1 MAQKILDTKI
11 VLRNS
16 TASEWATVNPVL
28 LLGELGLETDTGKFK
43 FGDGLKAWK
52 ELAYY
57 GADSAVAKHYE
68 ATATAGQSDMEA
80 LAAIVGTDTLKDGMT
95 AVVKRELS
103 TDKYS
108 YTAYVYGNNAWKAMD
123 GNYSADNVY
132 FENDITYTTA
142 VGTLKPGTSGS
153 GTLSA
158 SGKSVSSVLSSI
170 LAKEENPTTTQPSAA
185 ISLPAAKGYEIGTSV
200 TPAYTATFKAGSY
213 KYGPATGV
221 TVTSWEISDTAGN
234 SATTASGNL
243 PAVVVAADT
252 HYKVT
257 AKANFGEGAIPK
269 TNLGNDYA
277 AGQIKAGSTSATS
290 GEIYGYRNTFYGT
303 VTEKAVVTSTIVR
316 GLVSKSNKALK
327 NGDSFNITIPVGAVR
342 VIFAYPATLRDVNSV
357 KDVNGMGAQVKSAFT
372 QSSLVV
378 AGAGEDAGIEYK
390 VYVTDF
396 AEAVTKANTYA
407 VQI

>member
-57 GADSAVAKHYE
+57 GADNAVAKHYE

-142 VGTLKPGTSGS
+142 VGTLKPGASGS

-170 LAKEENPTTTQPSAA
+170 LAKEENPTTTQPSAT

-200 TPAYTATFKAGSY
+200 TPAYTATFNAGSY

-243 PAVVVAADT
+243 PAVIVAADT

-257 AKANFGEGAIPK
+257 AKANFGDGAIPK

-342 VIFAYPATLRDVNSV
+342 VIFA
-357 KDVNGMGAQVKSAFT
+357 
-372 QSSLVV
+372 
-378 AGAGEDAGIEYK
+378 
-390 VYVTDF
+390 
-396 AEAVTKANTYA
+396 
-407 VQI
+407 